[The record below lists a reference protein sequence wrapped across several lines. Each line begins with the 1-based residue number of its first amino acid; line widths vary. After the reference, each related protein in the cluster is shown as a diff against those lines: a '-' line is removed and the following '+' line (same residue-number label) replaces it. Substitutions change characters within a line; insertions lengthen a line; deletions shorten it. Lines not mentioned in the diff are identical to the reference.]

1 MNTICQDRGITENA
15 LDFAHST
22 SKQHTQ
28 AVIRSALER
37 IRTTPFV
44 FSSVGICTPEQDGKN
59 RGGSWQN
66 FADWIQLANRCQLN
80 SQKDQQLNDF
90 SIQLAVGSWQ
100 ILPTELSHC
109 FHSNSTSSE
118 VGEISPSYYVGEG
131 AYALSPLRREM
142 THADGPSPSSRSVVL
157 ALDLGT
163 TTGWAIRTMDGQF
176 AHGFASFKPSRYEGG
191 GMRYLR
197 FKRWLGELRQLA
209 TDIHSIYFEEV
220 RRHAGVDAAHVY
232 GGLLATLT
240 AWCEHHNLPY
250 QGVPVGTIK
259 RHATGKGNAGK
270 DEVIQAMRSLGHSV
284 KDDNEADALALLHW
298 ALDNQED

>member
-1 MNTICQDRGITENA
+1 MNTICQDRGITDNT

-37 IRTTPFV
+37 IRTAPFD
-44 FSSVGICTPEQDGKN
+44 FSSVGMSTQEQVGKN
-59 RGGSWQN
+59 RGVSWQN
-66 FADWIQLANRCQLN
+66 FANWIQLANRCQLK
-80 SQKDQQLNDF
+80 SLPDQELVEF
-90 SIQLAVGSWQ
+90 SIQLAVGSRQ

-109 FHSNSTSSE
+109 FDSIFITSE

-131 AYALSPLRREM
+131 AYALSPLRREIAR
-142 THADGPSPSSRSVVL
+142 TDDPASSSRTVVL
-157 ALDLGT
+157 AIDLGT
-163 TTGWAIRTMDGQF
+163 TTGWAMRAIDGHIT
-176 AHGFASFKPSRYEGG
+176 HGFVSFKPGRYEGG

-197 FKRWLGELRQLA
+197 FKRWLNELRMLA
-209 TDIHSIYFEEV
+209 SDIHSVYFEEV

-232 GGLLATLT
+232 GGLLATLS

-259 RHATGKGNAGK
+259 RHATGKGNANK
-270 DEVIQAMRSLGHSV
+270 DEVIKAMQLLGHSV

-298 ALDNQED
+298 ALDAQEG